1 MRRSLISR
9 HCLILLAFV
18 AGCAAPPVAPPPPPS
33 LDHAAWYLE
42 AARAGKAVYRIDAQ
56 QSLITVTVRRGGPLA
71 RFGHDHV
78 IASRGVEGF
87 AAPGEGRADFHF
99 RLDQM
104 SVDEPALRLAAGL
117 QSTLSN
123 DALAGTRANMLARV
137 LEADRFPVVYLRA
150 RRPPDSTSSMLLEI
164 TLHGVTRSVDVPTRI
179 ERTMDTIAASGELT
193 LLQTDFGIEPMSV
206 MGGAMVVQDKMEL
219 AFRIHARR
227 HR

>member
-18 AGCAAPPVAPPPPPS
+18 AGCAAPPVAPPPAPS

-78 IASRGVEGF
+78 IASRSVEGF
-87 AAPGEGRADFHF
+87 AAPGEGR
-99 RLDQM
+99 
-104 SVDEPALRLAAGL
+104 VDEPALRLAAGL
-117 QSTLSN
+117 HSTLSN

-150 RRPPDSTSSMLLEI
+150 RRPPDSTSSVRLEI

-193 LLQTDFGIEPMSV
+193 LLQTDFGIKPMSV